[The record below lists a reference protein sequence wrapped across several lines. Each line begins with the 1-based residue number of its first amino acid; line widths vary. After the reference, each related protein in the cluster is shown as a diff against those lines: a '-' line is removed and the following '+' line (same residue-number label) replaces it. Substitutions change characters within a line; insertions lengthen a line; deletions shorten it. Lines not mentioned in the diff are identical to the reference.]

1 VRLRLDRISGKH
13 LLLRPE
19 KGFELQGSSLE
30 IVRLCDGAQTVDA
43 IIDQLA
49 AAYPDVSRAQI
60 AEDVQRLLGQL
71 AERGLI
77 ELSVEMEEGGA

>member
-1 VRLRLDRISGKH
+1 MRLRLDRISGKH